1 VANVDKGALLFYRVK
16 NKKSFQTGQ
25 SGSCLK
31 KGLVL
36 PQKGGFVLVMKV

>member
-16 NKKSFQTGQ
+16 NKKASRPGNLEARF
-25 SGSCLK
+25 K

-36 PQKGGFVLVMKV
+36 HKKEVLSW